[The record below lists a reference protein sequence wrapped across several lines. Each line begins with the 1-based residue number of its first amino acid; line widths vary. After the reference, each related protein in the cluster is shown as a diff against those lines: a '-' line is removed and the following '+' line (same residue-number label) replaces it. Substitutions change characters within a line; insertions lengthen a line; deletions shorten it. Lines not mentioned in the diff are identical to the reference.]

1 MENFNALGID
11 IGGSHITVGLINLHR
26 KEMVAQTYF
35 RQTVNSKAPLDEI
48 IAAWA
53 NTIKQSY
60 QQSNVATMRIG
71 IAMPGPFDYDKG
83 VSLMQNQDKYDA
95 LYGYNV
101 KDLLAT
107 ALNIKPEAIRMK
119 NDAACFLQGEVFSG
133 SATGCQQVIGLTLGT
148 GLGTAVYKNKTV
160 EECALWNTPFLDSI
174 AEDYISSRWFTKRFT
189 EMYPNHQP
197 ISNVKDLCQRIT
209 DQNISNDIFEEFG
222 KNLGNFLIFFSKKEK
237 AEAIVLGGNIANA
250 FHWFEDALKTT
261 LKRGAIGIPVC
272 IASLGE
278 NSALVGAASL
288 WL

>member
-1 MENFNALGID
+1 MDNFNALGID

-26 KEMVAQTYF
+26 KEMIAQTYF
-35 RQTVNSKAPLDEI
+35 RRTVDSKAPLTEI
-48 IAAWA
+48 IADWA
-53 NTIKQSY
+53 TTIKQSY
-60 QQSNVATMRIG
+60 KEANVATVRIG
-71 IAMPGPFDYDKG
+71 IAMPGPFDYEKG

-101 KDLLAT
+101 KELLAE
-107 ALNIKPEAIRMK
+107 ALNIKPTAIQMK

-133 SATGCQQVIGLTLGT
+133 SAIGYQRVIGLTLGT
-148 GLGTAVYKNKTV
+148 GLGTAVYKNETV

-174 AEDYISSRWFTKRFT
+174 AEDYIASRWFTKRFT

-197 ISNVKDLCQRIT
+197 ISNVKELCQRIK
-209 DQNISNDIFEEFG
+209 DQSISNDIFEEFG
-222 KNLGNFLIFFSKKEK
+222 ENLGNFLVFFSKKEK

-250 FHWFEDALKTT
+250 FHWFEDSLKAT
-261 LKRGAIGIPVC
+261 LKRSAVNIPIC

-278 NSALVGAASL
+278 NSALIGAASL